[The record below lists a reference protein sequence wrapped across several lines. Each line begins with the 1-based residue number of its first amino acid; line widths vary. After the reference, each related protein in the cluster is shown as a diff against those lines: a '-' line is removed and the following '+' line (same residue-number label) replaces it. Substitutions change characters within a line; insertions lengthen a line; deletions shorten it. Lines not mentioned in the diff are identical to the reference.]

1 LIETFPAFYAMIEYY
16 LGKRK
21 DKEKNIKI
29 YDFYVIDK

>member
-1 LIETFPAFYAMIEYY
+1 MIEYY
-16 LGKRK
+16 VGKRK